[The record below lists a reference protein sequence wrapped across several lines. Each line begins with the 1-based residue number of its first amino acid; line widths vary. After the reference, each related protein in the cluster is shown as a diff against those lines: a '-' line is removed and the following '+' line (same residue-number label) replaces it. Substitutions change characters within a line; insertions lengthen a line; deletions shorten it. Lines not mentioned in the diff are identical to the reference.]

1 MAKFGLGNS
10 SFKKKM
16 ASLKQEKEALA
27 ASKTAEAGDLVP
39 DAPEVPDVEVP
50 DVDELKDAAEDR
62 AEEMVEEAKEAGG
75 TAAFNMKWKLF
86 MVGLKNKLSS
96 CWGGAE
102 EPKSSLI

>member
-16 ASLKQEKEALA
+16 ASMKKDKEALA
-27 ASKTAEAGDLVP
+27 SAKEAGDLVP
-39 DAPEVPDVEVP
+39 DAPEVPEVP
-50 DVDELKDAAEDR
+50 DVDELKDAAEDK
-62 AEEMVEEAKEAGG
+62 AEEMVEEAKEAGDS
-75 TAAFNMKWKLF
+75 AAFNMKWKLF
-86 MVGLKNKLSS
+86 MTGLKNKLSC